1 MEVFKSEVKNV
12 LNEQWQLLRSIKIQI
27 SENSLDRKLLINGE
41 FSKYVLPTLDHQ
53 FIRKTFENQFPD
65 VCPNIPRDWDGV
77 KFSFDTVRKFKKF
90 LELEGFTLLSDE
102 DKIAELKIKYKSQ
115 ISDDTFIY
123 HKKQEPYYCI
133 ILNPKALYV
142 VNIEADSPFSDIPRS
157 NPVSM
162 YNQITLIKKQ
172 ISNTIN
178 EKVNAIY
185 KEAKEKG
192 TKFSW
197 EMPELIPLSS
207 RLSELKSSIKIDYS
221 RIELLKQDLVKIGE
235 EVLQEFVQK
244 LRAEMI
250 LHNKCEN
257 KCEKLID
264 KIEADRK
271 SYIQE
276 FNQPMFIISKE
287 PEPKKT
293 TCIPLKYLIP
303 SISVLATISILSI
316 IQFTVELTL
325 ATGLTIVCVAVGFSL
340 AACFHSEEKE
350 RKIDNGS

>member
-12 LNEQWQLLRSIKIQI
+12 LNEQWQLLRSIKIET
-27 SENSLDRKLLINGE
+27 SENSLDRNLLINGE

-65 VCPNIPRDWDGV
+65 ICPNIPRDWYGV

-102 DKIAELKIKYKSQ
+102 DKIAELEIKYKSK

-142 VNIEADSPFSDIPRS
+142 VNIEADSPFGDIPRS

-162 YNQITLIKKQ
+162 YKRITQIKKQ
-172 ISNTIN
+172 ISNEIA
-178 EKVNAIY
+178 EKINAIE

-192 TKFSW
+192 TKFFF
-197 EMPELIPLSS
+197 EMPELIPLFS
-207 RLSELKSSIKIDYS
+207 RLKELRLSIKIDDS

-244 LRAEMI
+244 LRSEMI
-250 LHNKCEN
+250 IDNKC
-257 KCEKLID
+257 KKLLD
-264 KIEADRK
+264 TIEGNRK
-271 SYIQE
+271 SYIEQRT
-276 FNQPMFIISKE
+276 QPIFIIPKE
-287 PEPKKT
+287 PDNKKT
-293 TCIPLKYLIP
+293 SCIPLKYLIR

-350 RKIDNGS
+350 RKISNAL